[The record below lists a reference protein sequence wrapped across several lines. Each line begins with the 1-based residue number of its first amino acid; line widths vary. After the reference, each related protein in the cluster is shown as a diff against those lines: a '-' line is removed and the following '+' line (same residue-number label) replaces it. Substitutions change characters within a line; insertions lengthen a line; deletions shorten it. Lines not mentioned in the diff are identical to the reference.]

1 MTPQQTDKPHMML
14 SVIDVLLLDEQISIR
29 QHQAAEHFMDLC
41 ARSDMFVRSV
51 SFTDCVS
58 TGRVKKDKVYYFPYS
73 RMIKMIDKK
82 FGKEYSK
89 DLHSVVIDNVYPSL
103 GVDSLAKCLEYIA
116 IIRVA

>member
-58 TGRVKKDKVYYFPYS
+58 TGTVKKDKVYYFPYS